1 MLGVD
6 LITEEIKESKN
17 FQILSKIFSYHYV
30 NKDNLKPIISYDE
43 FKQVLINFIEEIMN
57 DYLIKSGNTREK
69 GSCEIVKFNKGKAG
83 DCIDTKIRL
92 DEDDEVIGME
102 SIISGGKAT
111 LLAGHP
117 DVKGR

>member
-43 FKQVLINFIEEIMN
+43 FKEVLTNFIEEIMN
-57 DYLIKSGNTREK
+57 GYLIKTGNINEK
-69 GSCEIVKFNKGKAG
+69 GCCEIVNFNKRKYG
-83 DCIDTKIRL
+83 
-92 DEDDEVIGME
+92 
-102 SIISGGKAT
+102 
-111 LLAGHP
+111 
-117 DVKGR
+117 